1 MVVDD
6 VESETSTLI
15 PKRSQNDQSGSM
27 GSGPLCAEDVISI
40 DGDSD
45 SKGAFGTE
53 VKISTQ
59 PHKGTASPK
68 TRDGGFLLGKYRE
81 GSILETEVRSRH
93 FPTRAASRGAD
104 LKDKPIPRAKV
115 NHDDTSDAETRRT
128 HRRQR
133 SSTPYHISHDGSLR
147 TSSDEDLAEVAA
159 RKNIKHP
166 TRDSLLLN
174 DYIGDKQDTGPTFQ
188 IPTMDMLFKR
198 EDESPTAPSELA
210 SPQFRAPATF
220 DLLSSDDGVSEISSS
235 NNIC

>member
-1 MVVDD
+1 MHNVVVVDD
-6 VESETSTLI
+6 DESETSTLI
-15 PKRSQNDQSGSM
+15 PKRSQNDQLGSM

-45 SKGAFGTE
+45 SKGTSGAE

-59 PHKGTASPK
+59 PHKGTASLK

-147 TSSDEDLAEVAA
+147 TSSDEDLAKVTA

-166 TRDSLLLN
+166 TRD
-174 DYIGDKQDTGPTFQ
+174 YIGDKQE
-188 IPTMDMLFKR
+188 R
-198 EDESPTAPSELA
+198 EDESPIAPSELA